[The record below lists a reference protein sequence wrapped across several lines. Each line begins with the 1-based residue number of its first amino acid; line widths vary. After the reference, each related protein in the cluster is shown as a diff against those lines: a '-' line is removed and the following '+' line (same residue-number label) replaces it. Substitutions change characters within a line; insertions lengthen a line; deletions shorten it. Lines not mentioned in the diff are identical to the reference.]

1 MPTRCLASR
10 ISFLTVL
17 DLWPFLWRNRP
28 KISPQELT
36 WVKSVLSYGG
46 DFASGLVGA
55 PERMMTGA
63 IPAAP
68 DWKTTSGGTFKGFTE
83 PELRYDLSIQNSLP
97 PRNPH
102 FWFFLQKKVT
112 NFSLTCWDHVACF
125 FWVSTPKKVSSSWEV
140 FRVCYIVGCADVRRR
155 TVQTFARQPEI
166 TWVMSKTR
174 TPIRL
179 DRLASKT
186 LRAPS

>member
-17 DLWPFLWRNRP
+17 DLWPFLWCNRP

-55 PERMMTGA
+55 PKRMMTGA
-63 IPAAP
+63 NPAAP

-102 FWFFLQKKVT
+102 FWFFCKKGNELLSNLFRPSCMSFFGSQIQKKYFYVT
-112 NFSLTCWDHVACF
+112 SVTRP
-125 FWVSTPKKVSSSWEV
+125 T
-140 FRVCYIVGCADVRRR
+140 DVRIEP
-155 TVQTFARQPEI
+155 QA
-166 TWVMSKTR
+166 
-174 TPIRL
+174 
-179 DRLASKT
+179 
-186 LRAPS
+186 